1 MLEGIVSEARH
12 DGGAPSLL
20 CLCPPQAP
28 NTSLLLLPP
37 QRTRHRLEP
46 MSTAGLP
53 PPCSR
58 DASSEMRVVFVSWG
72 VCLEAA
78 SGRYKEETDKE
89 RIRRA
94 VNCLQSLGAGNI

>member
-1 MLEGIVSEARH
+1 MGVLPACFACAPPNPQHLPPISTSPK
-12 DGGAPSLL
+12 DPPSLGTHEHSWT
-20 CLCPPQAP
+20 PP
-28 NTSLLLLPP
+28 S
-37 QRTRHRLEP
+37 
-46 MSTAGLP
+46 
-53 PPCSR
+53 PCSR